1 MNQIFKARVFRAEWR
16 KLRRPTLFLG
26 TMLASAG
33 LTGLV
38 TSLLF
43 LLIDSPQGNSD
54 RGNMISR
61 EILQLPSG
69 LTIGFSNAAGL
80 LGIVAL
86 CVFAAQTAQEY
97 TYGTLRNLLVR
108 QPRRLQLLLGKYVSM
123 ASFAIVMVFLA
134 AVVSMSLAFGLS
146 GKAKVETDAWV
157 TSDALQEMAETF
169 GNVLLSVIAFGTVG
183 MILGLLLRSPI
194 SSISLGVIWLLI
206 VENILVAV
214 KSSLG
219 NWMPGNLM
227 SIIAVGGT
235 TDISYT
241 HSITMVSIYLVAST
255 AIVITLFKRRDVSN

>member
-1 MNQIFKARVFRAEWR
+1 MNQIFNGQVFRAEWR
-16 KLRRPTLFLG
+16 KLRRPTAFLG
-26 TMLASAG
+26 TMLVSAG

-43 LLIDSPQGNSD
+43 LVVDSPQGNSD

-80 LGIVAL
+80 LGIFAL

-108 QPRRLQLLLGKYVSM
+108 QPRRLQLLLGKYLSM
-123 ASFAIVMVFLA
+123 ASFAIVMVILA

-146 GKAKVETDAWV
+146 GKAKVATDAWI
-157 TSDALQEMAETF
+157 TSDALQELAKTF
-169 GNVLLSVIAFGTVG
+169 GNVLLSVIAFGTIG

-194 SSISLGVIWLLI
+194 SAISLGVIWLLI

-219 NWMPGNLM
+219 TWMPGILI
-227 SIIAVGGT
+227 STIAVGGT
-235 TDISYT
+235 DDISYT
-241 HSITMVSIYLVAST
+241 HSITMVTIYLVVST
-255 AIVITLFKRRDVSN
+255 AIVVTLFKRRDVSN

>member
-1 MNQIFKARVFRAEWR
+1 MINVFKSEWR
-16 KLRRPTLFLG
+16 KLRRPTLFVG

-69 LTIGFSNAAGL
+69 LSIGFSNAAGL

-108 QPRRLQLLLGKYVSM
+108 QPRRIQLLVGKYFSM
-123 ASFAIVMVFLA
+123 ASFAIVMVILA
-134 AVVSMSLAFGLS
+134 AIVSMSLAFGLS
-146 GKAKVETDAWV
+146 GRAKVETDAWV
-157 TSDALQEMAETF
+157 TSDALSDLANTF
-169 GNVLLSVIAFGTVG
+169 GKVLLSVIAFGTVG

-206 VENILVAV
+206 VENILIAV

-219 NWMPGNLM
+219 NWMPGSLM
-227 SIIAVGGT
+227 STIAVGGT
-235 TDISYT
+235 EDISYSHAT
-241 HSITMVSIYLVAST
+241 SMVAIYLFISSG
-255 AIVITLFKRRDVSN
+255 IVVLLFKRRDVSN

>member
-1 MNQIFKARVFRAEWR
+1 MIKVFKAEWR

-26 TMLASAG
+26 TMVASAG

-108 QPRRLQLLLGKYVSM
+108 QPRRLQLLLGKHVSM
-123 ASFAIVMVFLA
+123 ASFAIVMVILA
-134 AVVSMSLAFGLS
+134 AAVSMSLAFGLS
-146 GKAKVETDAWV
+146 GRAKVATDAWV
-157 TSDALQEMAETF
+157 TSDALQEMAKTF

-194 SSISLGVIWLLI
+194 SAISLGVIWLLI

-227 SIIAVGGT
+227 SIIAVGGSE
-235 TDISYT
+235 DISYT
-241 HSITMVSIYLVAST
+241 HSITMVAIYLVASA